1 MDPLCPVPLRGQQ
14 GGGRHGCDDVEL
26 CRARSRE
33 TDGDEMVR
41 KAERSLQ
48 TCYSKHGRKRCGR
61 LSAMPVGAGRGP
73 KTAEVHD
80 CESITDHSLTGSKC
94 LQEK

>member
-1 MDPLCPVPLRGQQ
+1 
-14 GGGRHGCDDVEL
+14 
-26 CRARSRE
+26 
-33 TDGDEMVR
+33 
-41 KAERSLQ
+41 
-48 TCYSKHGRKRCGR
+48 
-61 LSAMPVGAGRGP
+61 MPVGAGRGP